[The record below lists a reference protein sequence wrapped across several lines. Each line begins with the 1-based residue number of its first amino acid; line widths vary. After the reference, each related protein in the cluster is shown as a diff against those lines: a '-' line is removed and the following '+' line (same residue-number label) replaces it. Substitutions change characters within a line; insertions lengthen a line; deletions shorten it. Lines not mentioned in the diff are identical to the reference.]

1 MDTSKTNEGSAE
13 NAPVFKTKKT
23 RKESKEMKKECTEMC
38 ESHNGNEDQRYEATR
53 KYSESTEKSKVE
65 LPKKKG
71 KAENHQTISA
81 TVATATSR

>member
-38 ESHNGNEDQRYEATR
+38 ESHNVD
-53 KYSESTEKSKVE
+53 
-65 LPKKKG
+65 
-71 KAENHQTISA
+71 EN
-81 TVATATSR
+81 